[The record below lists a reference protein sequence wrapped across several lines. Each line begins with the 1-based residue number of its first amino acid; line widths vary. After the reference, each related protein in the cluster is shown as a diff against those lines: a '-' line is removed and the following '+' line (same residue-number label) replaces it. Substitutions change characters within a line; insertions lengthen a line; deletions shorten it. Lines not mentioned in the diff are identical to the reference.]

1 MGDPAKTIVISREKA
16 VFWMD
21 SQGRW
26 CNAHGRFRNRKIIDR
41 FNAAIGCDQDGYF
54 VSQQRE
60 GVLEKV
66 YFVCPETALFV
77 TEVRRADTVQLRL
90 NTGRVVPLSPEKL
103 FIRADA
109 LFMTS
114 GAAVVKFTD
123 RSMMQISDLLLDVSR
138 DRCAIRIGAHIIE
151 IPER

>member
-1 MGDPAKTIVISREKA
+1 MRDPVKTVVISREKA

-26 CNAHGRFRNRKIIDR
+26 CNAHGRFRNKKIIDR

-54 VSQQRE
+54 VSQQRD

-77 TEVRRADTVQLRL
+77 TDVQRTDTVQLHL

-103 FIRADA
+103 FIQADA

-114 GAAVVKFTD
+114 GAEVFKFTD
-123 RSMMQISDLLLDVSR
+123 RSMMQISDLLLDVSPG
-138 DRCAIRIGAHIIE
+138 RCAIRIGAQIIE
-151 IPER
+151 IPAR